1 MKRFLLSAVT
11 SLALVF
17 GSTASI
23 TPSAAQTASSADQW
37 IIEREV
43 YIPMRDGI
51 RLSTDIARPRNA
63 TGRLPTI
70 LVRTPYDLDDLN
82 AVESMSAYLEQ
93 GYAVV
98 MQSERGRNFSEG
110 VYDTYL
116 AGANTDGYDT
126 LEWIEAQPWSNGRV
140 GSIGCSSTGESQWPM
155 IGSQHPALRA
165 TIPASSG
172 AAIGEIPGNMTQ
184 GAIYRGGIPLIG
196 LWAWWYGDM
205 AITERLM
212 PPPNS
217 TQEQRQRLRNSYRL
231 LPETYFYTIEP
242 GHLDLTNPKGDID
255 TMLMTLPS
263 SQILRRNNSAMSPFD
278 DFMTRQGP
286 GDPYW
291 DAVPLARDGL
301 RSNTP
306 ALHMQSWHDIGA
318 GEMTRMFHYLQ
329 EQNTPNQYLIMG
341 SGSHCA
347 IMWEDDRLR
356 DLTFGDMHI
365 GDARYRGRDGARD
378 AMFMDWFDHFLKG
391 ERNNVLN
398 MPRVQLQIMGGG
410 GWISGDRWPLEN
422 TRFTNYYLDGN
433 GALSTA
439 APSAGA
445 SDTFTYDP
453 ANPAPSTGGG
463 CCGLL
468 MALDQRPLE
477 SRRDVLTYTTPPL
490 TEDTVVAG
498 PIEVVLYVSSSA
510 RDTDF
515 IVKLVDVAPD
525 GTAINLADDGFR
537 VRYRESFERPVMM
550 EQGQVYEIRLPN
562 MVTGNRFAAGH
573 RIRVSVTSSS
583 FPLYERNLNTGGNNF
598 DETTWVVAEN
608 TVHHSAQYQSRIV
621 LPVIPARRR

>member
-1 MKRFLLSAVT
+1 MKRFVLSAIT
-11 SLALVF
+11 SLALVL
-17 GSTASI
+17 GPTASV
-23 TPSAAQTASSADQW
+23 AQTAPTADARW
-37 IIEREV
+37 TVEREV
-43 YIPMRDGI
+43 YIPMRDGV
-51 RLSTDIARPRNA
+51 RLSTDIARPRDA
-63 TGRLPTI
+63 RGPLPTI
-70 LVRTPYDLDDLN
+70 LVRTPYDLDDLG
-82 AVESMSAYLEQ
+82 AVESYSAYLEQ

-98 MQSERGRNFSEG
+98 LQSERGRNFSEG
-110 VYDTYL
+110 VYSTYL
-116 AGANTDGYDT
+116 AGADTDGYDT
-126 LEWIEAQPWSNGRV
+126 LDWIVAQPWSNGRV

-155 IGSQHPALRA
+155 IGSRHPALRA

-172 AAIGEIPGNMTQ
+172 AAIGEIPGNDTQ

-231 LPETYFYTIEP
+231 LPDTFFYTIEP

-263 SQILRRNNSAMSPFD
+263 SQILRRNNSALTPFD
-278 DFMTRQGP
+278 DFMVRQGP

-318 GEMTRMFHYLQ
+318 GEMARMFQYLQ
-329 EQNTPNQYLIMG
+329 AQNTPNQYLIMG
-341 SGSHCA
+341 SGPHCS

-356 DLTFGDMHI
+356 DLSFGDMHV
-365 GDARYRGRDGARD
+365 GDSRYRGQDGARD

-391 ERNNVLN
+391 ERNNVLR
-398 MPRVQLQIMGGG
+398 MPHVQLQIMGGG

-422 TRFTNYYLDGN
+422 TRFTNYYLDAG
-433 GALSTA
+433 GALATTTA
-439 APSAGA
+439 SNGA

-477 SRRDVLTYTTPPL
+477 SRRDVLTYTTPVL
-490 TEDTVVAG
+490 TEDTTVAG

-515 IVKLVDVAPD
+515 IVKLSDVAPD

-550 EQGQVYEIRLPN
+550 EQGEVYEIRLTN

-598 DETTWVVAEN
+598 DETMWVVAEN
-608 TVHHSAQYQSRIV
+608 TVHHSEQYQSRIV
-621 LPVIPARRR
+621 LPVVPNRRR